1 MAPWQPERQATDGV
15 ANGGGDDDDGAAEPV
30 LAAEPPT
37 AAAGSEGDFSGATS
51 MAGRL
56 GLLLESLASSST
68 ARFLGAAPGSSRAAA
83 AVALGGGSGGGNG
96 NDACSRPLQPLASA
110 KTAPKRPANARARLG
125 IPKQSPSLAWQSSA
139 RTPPLLLYEAV
150 LLSRPDVPRPSQSA
164 RDKAKSLLDERL
176 GPSKVLTG
184 KDACERFTRDE
195 SEAEGEVPDAVV
207 LATSSDDI
215 LKALAVARETEVP
228 ITPRAGGTGRTGGAV
243 PMAGGIVLATSG
255 MNCIVEIDRKEGLAV
270 VEPGVI
276 LADLHA
282 AVEAEGWFYP
292 PDPNSLKSCA
302 IGGNVAENAGG
313 PRAFKYGVTRD
324 YVLGVEA
331 LLIGGQRISA
341 GRRTIKGVTGY
352 DVTGLLVGS
361 EGTLAVFG
369 QTTLQLIPKPA
380 SVMTLLTLFSDVN
393 QAGAAVQAI
402 ISAGIS
408 PRCIEL
414 LDAST
419 LEAMRLAGN
428 AINPAAGAMLLM
440 EVDGDEGAVERQ
452 AERISGVC
460 DDVRALEV
468 LVAQDEAQRERLWA
482 ARRDMSHA
490 VRKLT
495 KKKLSEDIVVPRQ
508 KIGALLDFV
517 REISERTGVRTLTY
531 GHAGDGNLHVNFLW
545 NDDHE
550 MPAVERAITALFE
563 RVIELRGTL
572 SGEHGIGVLK
582 APYLPLEQSPE
593 LIALQKDLKRV
604 FDPAGL
610 LNPGKIFPPT
620 QHRAC

>member
-1 MAPWQPERQATDGV
+1 M
-15 ANGGGDDDDGAAEPV
+15 
-30 LAAEPPT
+30 
-37 AAAGSEGDFSGATS
+37 
-51 MAGRL
+51 
-56 GLLLESLASSST
+56 
-68 ARFLGAAPGSSRAAA
+68 
-83 AVALGGGSGGGNG
+83 
-96 NDACSRPLQPLASA
+96 
-110 KTAPKRPANARARLG
+110 
-125 IPKQSPSLAWQSSA
+125 
-139 RTPPLLLYEAV
+139 
-150 LLSRPDVPRPSQSA
+150 LLSRPDLPRPSQSA
-164 RDKAKSLLDERL
+164 RDKAKSLLDQRL

-184 KDACERFTRDE
+184 HDACERFVRDE

-207 LATSSDDI
+207 LASSSEDI
-215 LKALAVARETEVP
+215 LVALAVAREAEVP
-228 ITPRAGGTGRTGGAV
+228 ITPRGGGTGRTGGAV

-255 MNCIVEIDRKEGLAV
+255 MQSIVEVDRREGVAV
-270 VEPGVI
+270 VEPGVV

-324 YVLGVEA
+324 YVLAVEA
-331 LLIGGQRISA
+331 LLIGGQRIAA

-352 DVTGLLVGS
+352 DVTALLVGS

-369 QTTLQLIPKPA
+369 RTTLQLIPKPP
-380 SVMTLLTLFSDVN
+380 SVMTLLTLFNDVR
-393 QAGAAVQAI
+393 QAGQAVQAI
-402 ISAGIS
+402 IAAGIS

-414 LDAST
+414 LDDST

-428 AINPAAGAMLLM
+428 AINPQAGAMLLL
-440 EVDGDEGAVERQ
+440 EVDGDDASVERQ

-460 DDVRALEV
+460 EDVKALEV
-468 LVAQDEAQRERLWA
+468 LVAQDEAQRERLWS
-482 ARRDMSHA
+482 ARREMSHA

-495 KKKLSEDIVVPRQ
+495 KKKLSEDVVVPRQ
-508 KIGALLDFV
+508 RIGDLLDFV
-517 REISERTGVRTLTY
+517 RQISERTGVRTLTY

-545 NDDHE
+545 NEEHE
-550 MPAVERAITALFE
+550 LPAVERAIIELFQK
-563 RVIELRGTL
+563 VIALRGTL

-610 LNPGKIFPPT
+610 LNPGKIFPELT
-620 QHRAC
+620 HRAC